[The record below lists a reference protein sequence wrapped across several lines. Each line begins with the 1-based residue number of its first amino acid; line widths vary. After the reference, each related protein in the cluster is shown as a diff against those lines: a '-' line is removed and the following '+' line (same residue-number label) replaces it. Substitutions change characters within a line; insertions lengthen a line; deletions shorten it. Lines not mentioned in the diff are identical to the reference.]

1 MAVAIE
7 PVLTTH
13 RRMSRSNNGSI
24 RSSVHRSI
32 RSKSLRKR
40 AKTSSDII
48 SSSKNNIATET
59 IDAPTTYKNSSKL

>member
-24 RSSVHRSI
+24 SSVHRSI